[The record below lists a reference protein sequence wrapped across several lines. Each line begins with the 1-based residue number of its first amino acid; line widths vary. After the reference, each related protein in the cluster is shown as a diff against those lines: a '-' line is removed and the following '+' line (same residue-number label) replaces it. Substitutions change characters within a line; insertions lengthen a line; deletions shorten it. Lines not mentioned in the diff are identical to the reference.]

1 MDCDVEIVGDF
12 SMAVTERPVL
22 KIRVES
28 VLELHAG
35 DSEGL
40 CLLLCPVV
48 EAVCNDVVLAG
59 IDSFERNTQ
68 TDQPQA
74 SKA

>member
-40 CLLLCPVV
+40 LLCPVV
-48 EAVCNDVVLAG
+48 EAVCNDVVLAV